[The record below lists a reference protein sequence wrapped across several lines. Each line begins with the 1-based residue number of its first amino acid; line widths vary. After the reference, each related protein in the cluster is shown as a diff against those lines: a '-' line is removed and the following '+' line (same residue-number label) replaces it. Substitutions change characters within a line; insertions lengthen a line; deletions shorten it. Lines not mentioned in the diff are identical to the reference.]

1 MLSHLQ
7 NPEMEEN
14 PFHTVLVFICCKN
27 LDLVQ
32 IMEMLPQD
40 LVCLATA
47 LVAAAITLGLEIGT
61 VPDVTTDHLLI
72 LLGHLRKML
81 VQETETENETRIIH
95 IEVIESA
102 IVPAYSIDI
111 LRNDML

>member
-14 PFHTVLVFICCKN
+14 PSHTALVFICCKN

-32 IMEMLPQD
+32 IMGMLPQD

-61 VPDVTTDHLLI
+61 VPDVTMDHLPI

-81 VQETETENETRIIH
+81 VQETETEIITTLL
-95 IEVIESA
+95 V
-102 IVPAYSIDI
+102 
-111 LRNDML
+111 